1 MIFEEYKQTN
11 TAPLRYMLLLSP
23 KELEK
28 VKDLVFQIIE
38 RIKEDEKN

>member
-1 MIFEEYKQTN
+1 MIFEEYKQTS
-11 TAPLRYMLLLSP
+11 TAPLRYILLLNP

-38 RIKEDEKN
+38 RIKKDEEN